1 MRQRE
6 KLLDLATAVASAEE
20 VANKLAELLKQ
31 LVTVEAVVGERAKST
46 KVIIRKSV
54 EIPATVYEVGG
65 DGVIEELNII
75 SSFKEYM
82 IVIKSG
88 GSTVLTAT
96 WDDLSSVSEYV
107 NWVVAYEDDGK
118 YVLALKN
125 VYFTGGASVYVAPI
139 HRLGDVKKR
148 LDHVLVKTNILR

>member
-20 VANKLAELLKQ
+20 VANQLAELLKQ

-107 NWVVAYEDDGK
+107 NWVVAYEDGGK

-125 VYFTGGASVYVAPI
+125 VYFTGGASVYVTPI
-139 HRLGDVKKR
+139 HRLGDVRKR
-148 LDHVLVKTNILR
+148 LDHVIVKTNILK

>member
-6 KLLDLATAVASAEE
+6 RLLDLASAVASAEE

-31 LVTVEAVVGERAKST
+31 LVAVGAVVGERAKST

-75 SSFKEYM
+75 SSFKDYM

-107 NWVVAYEDDGK
+107 NWVAAYEDGGK

-125 VYFTGGASVYVAPI
+125 VHFTNGASVYVAPT

-148 LDHVLVKTNILR
+148 LDHVLVKTNILK